1 MLRGLSVCVLSAG
14 RVGTGD
20 CVCVSVM
27 LVFCVL
33 MIEQC
38 WAVLGFF
45 GAVLSCIV
53 DCRAVLVHIISSEDG
68 WSRSEAVVGTVGGR
82 YMESH
87 AAESYTRRLYGRMVC
102 AASVR
107 MCACRLR
114 ACVRGIRWRGYG
126 RGGRWACMSESEKVA
141 WKFQRACQRLLED
154 VQHII
159 EMSSSCRSCS
169 QWFTRPKSWP
179 KRMSSTCEVVGE

>member
-14 RVGTGD
+14 RAGTGD
-20 CVCVSVM
+20 CVCASVM

-53 DCRAVLVHIISSEDG
+53 DYRAVLVHIISSEDG
-68 WSRSEAVVGTVGGR
+68 WSRSEAVVSILGGR

-87 AAESYTRRLYGRMVC
+87 AVRSHTRRLGDCMVSVVGAWC
-102 AASVR
+102 AHAA
-107 MCACRLR
+107 CACVSGEWEG
-114 ACVRGIRWRGYG
+114 VRTGD
-126 RGGRWACMSESEKVA
+126 
-141 WKFQRACQRLLED
+141 L
-154 VQHII
+154 
-159 EMSSSCRSCS
+159 
-169 QWFTRPKSWP
+169 TRRRP
-179 KRMSSTCEVVGE
+179 